1 MYIGG
6 GVKCTKKKGGYLS
19 LSEES
24 VVHIFI
30 LFSKVEMTFDK
41 RKSNHEK

>member
-1 MYIGG
+1 MYEE
-6 GVKCTKKKGGYLS
+6 KGGSLS

-30 LFSKVEMTFDK
+30 LFSKEEMTFDK